1 LLAATPPWHVLGAG
15 AIGGLWALRMASA
28 GIPVT
33 LLSHRGAATVRTLT
47 LQDGDQ
53 LLSHSFLQESVS
65 QPGQITRLLVTTK
78 SNLTASALAP
88 LLPSLAAG
96 TPLLLL
102 QNGMGADDALQ
113 AQRPDLA
120 LLVGITTDGVWRRDE
135 NTLVQAGHGE
145 TLMGACDKRDE
156 KTATTIAAELAA
168 TGANIRFDTDIR
180 LRRWEKL
187 AMNCAIN
194 PLTALYHC
202 RNGELLEKPEALA
215 QMRQIAEEVAGV
227 MQAEGMT
234 MSTANLYQRICSAA
248 EKTAANISSMHADVA
263 AGRATEIAFINGY
276 VVGRAERRG
285 LDVPLNRRLLADIL
299 ALSRKNA

>member
-1 LLAATPPWHVLGAG
+1 MAT
-15 AIGGLWALRMASA
+15 A

-33 LLSHRGAATVRTLT
+33 LLAHRDAATRRTLS
-47 LQDGDQ
+47 LQDGDRVI
-53 LLSHSFLQESVS
+53 SHTFPQESVHHAG
-65 QPGQITRLLVTTK
+65 PIARLLVTTK

-88 LLPSLAAG
+88 LLPGLAAG

-135 NTLVQAGHGE
+135 NTLVQAGQGE
-145 TLMGACDKRDE
+145 TWLGAVDPRDE
-156 KTATTIAAELAA
+156 SIATKAALELAA
-168 TGANIRFDTDIR
+168 TGACIRADAGIR
-180 LRRWEKL
+180 RRRWEKL

-194 PLTALYHC
+194 PLTALYRC

-215 QMRQIAEEVAGV
+215 QMQKIAQEVAAV
-227 MQAEGMT
+227 MQAEGMPVQ
-234 MSTANLYQRICSAA
+234 AGDLYRRICQAA
-248 EKTAANISSMHADVA
+248 EKTAANMSSMHADVA

-276 VVGRAERRG
+276 LVARAERQG

-299 ALSRKNA
+299 ALSPGKA

>member
-1 LLAATPPWHVLGAG
+1 MLGVG
-15 AIGGLWALRMASA
+15 AIGGLWALRMAAA
-28 GIPVT
+28 GIRVT
-33 LLSHRGAATVRTLT
+33 LLSHRNAAASRRLT
-47 LQDGDQ
+47 LQDGERVMAHDFPQ
-53 LLSHSFLQESVS
+53 QSVNRAG
-65 QPGQITRLLVTTK
+65 PVTRLLVTTK

-88 LLPSLAAG
+88 LLPWLAPG

-120 LLVGITTDGVWRRDE
+120 LLVGITTDGVWRRDAD
-135 NTLVQAGHGE
+135 TLVQAGQGE
-145 TLMGACDKRDE
+145 TLLGAYDSKDE
-156 KTATTIAAELAA
+156 AAAAMIAAELAA
-168 TGANIRFDTDIR
+168 TGAGIRLDEGIR

-194 PLTALYHC
+194 PLTALYRC

-215 QMRQIAEEVAGV
+215 QMQQIADEVARV
-227 MQAEGMT
+227 MQAEGMPV
-234 MSTANLYQRICSAA
+234 SADVLYQRICQAA

-276 VVGRAERRG
+276 LVARAAQHG
-285 LDVPLNRRLLADIL
+285 LEVPLNRRLLADIL
-299 ALSRKNA
+299 ALPQTAG